1 MTNVIISDAD
11 LRLAAERVFESM
23 DKALSRIPDD
33 QYVAS
38 ARLDERVSRLYDR
51 YQWRRKLHTA
61 AIRVAILFIAFLVGV
76 SVWLATDVQAR
87 AAVQD
92 WFREVYERIFVYRFT
107 VPLEESIFPQYE
119 LGWVP
124 EGYTE
129 TNRYEGGHH
138 KKIVYTNVKTGDMIV
153 FRYYKYHKGLAI
165 GITGDNVQAERVTVN
180 GMDGDYYH
188 EENNPDDNNLV
199 WFDENKSIVFSISS
213 TESRF
218 VILHIAENTY
228 LVK

>member
-11 LRLAAERVFESM
+11 LRLAAERVFEAM

-38 ARLDERVSRLYDR
+38 ARLEERVSRLYDR
-51 YQWRRKLHTA
+51 YQWRKKLHTA

-107 VPLEESIFPQYE
+107 VPLEEGVFPQYE

-138 KKIVYTNVKTGDMIV
+138 KKIVYTNVKTGDMID

-165 GITGDNVQAERVTVN
+165 GITGDNVHVERVTVN
-180 GMDGDYYH
+180 GVEGEYSGVD
-188 EENNPDDNNLV
+188 
-199 WFDENKSIVFSISS
+199 
-213 TESRF
+213 
-218 VILHIAENTY
+218 
-228 LVK
+228 

>member
-11 LRLAAERVFESM
+11 LRLAAECVFEAM

-51 YQWRRKLHTA
+51 YRWHKKIHTA

-92 WFREVYERIFVYRFT
+92 WIREVYERIFVYRFT
-107 VPLEESIFPQYE
+107 VPLEEGVFPQYE

-124 EGYTE
+124 EGFAETE
-129 TNRYEGGHH
+129 RHEDEHH
-138 KKIVYTNVKTGDMIV
+138 KTIVYLNAETDDMIV
-153 FRYYKYHKGLAI
+153 FSYYRYHQSLAI
-165 GITGDNVQAERVTVN
+165 GITGDNVHMEKVTVS
-180 GMDGDYYH
+180 GMEGDIYENKDSETNSLVWIDGDQG
-188 EENNPDDNNLV
+188 LV
-199 WFDENKSIVFSISS
+199 FELSSAENKLVILYMAESIS
-213 TESRF
+213 
-218 VILHIAENTY
+218 